1 MNNLSGKP
9 KLRSAGRMAWDIL
22 LWAGGALLYAI
33 AVVIFVRPQQISSGG
48 LTGLGIIVNHLFP
61 FIPIGTFTLIMNI
74 PLFIAAWKFF
84 GLKFIARTMVAT
96 AMLSVEI
103 DALSG
108 LADRFGWAYTGSDTL
123 MGAVFGGVLAGVGL
137 GIVFLAG
144 ATTGG
149 FDIAGRL
156 LKLAFPHIAVGKLIL
171 LCDAA
176 VVILTAVMYKSFE
189 SLLYSVV
196 TVFLISVALDYVIKE
211 RDHSKMML
219 VITSHPDEVT
229 KDIMAQLGRGVSLIP
244 AEGGYTGEE
253 KKMLMCVVRTH
264 EVPRVR
270 KLIEQYDAN
279 PFIIIADSS
288 EVLGEGFK
296 SHKDTL

>member
-1 MNNLSGKP
+1 MSNTTSDH

-22 LWAGGALLYAI
+22 LWAGGALLYAT

-61 FIPIGTFTLIMNI
+61 FIPIGAFTLTMNI
-74 PLFIAAWKFF
+74 PLFLAAWKCF
-84 GLKFIARTMVAT
+84 GLKFIARTMAAT

-103 DALSG
+103 DVLDRFAT
-108 LADRFGWAYTGSDTL
+108 RFGWAYTGSDTL

-137 GIVFLAG
+137 GVVFLAG

-156 LKLAFPHIAVGKLIL
+156 LKLKFPHIAVGKLIL
-171 LCDAA
+171 LCDAT
-176 VVILTAVMYKSFE
+176 VVVLNAIMYKSFE

-196 TVFLISVALDYVIKE
+196 TVFLSSMALDYVVRE

-219 VITSHPDEVT
+219 ILTSHPDEVT
-229 KDIMAQLGRGVSLIP
+229 GDIMRQLRRGVSLIP

-253 KKMLMCVVRTH
+253 RKMLMCVVRAH

-270 KLIEQYDAN
+270 KLIAQYDAN

-288 EVLGEGFK
+288 EVLGEGYK